1 MASCLYEC
9 LCEAEL
15 QKYYPHFTALG
26 FQKIDELAKVSMKD
40 YTKLGVHNMKDRK
53 RLFQL
58 IRIIKM
64 LQAEEEAVRKK
75 EEGFQKSAVY
85 LRPQLTRSGP
95 RRQLHFDSLS
105 EEKDGGKE
113 FVPGLCT
120 LSRSCS
126 NESKDESAAVFSR
139 DAAYKR
145 PRKGSLKAPAV
156 WTEDQLA
163 VPAPSSS
170 NDIAPLLGDTDVSF
184 VQRVA
189 HISGYNY
196 GVPHSY
202 IRTNASEKE
211 TPWTETDKIRVCV
224 RKRPLGLR
232 EERRGEVNIL
242 TVEDKETLLLHE
254 KKEAVDLTQY
264 ILQHV
269 FYFDEVFGETCSNQ
283 DVYMKTAH
291 PLIQH
296 VFSGGNATCFAYGQ
310 TGAGKTYTMFGTHKN
325 PGLYA
330 LAAKEIFRQLETTQ
344 ARKDLHVW
352 ISFYEIYCGQLY
364 DLLNG
369 RKRLF
374 AREDSKHIVQIVG
387 LREVQVNT
395 VNLLLEVIL
404 KGGKERSTGATGVN
418 SDSSRS
424 HAIIQIQIKDPANR
438 VFGRISFIDLA
449 GSERAADAKDSDRQ
463 TKMEGAEINQSLLA
477 LKECIR
483 ALDQEHAHTPFRQSK
498 LTQVLKDSFIGNS
511 KTCMIANVSPSHI
524 ATEHTLNTLRYADR
538 VKELKRGMKC
548 CTPIANRRRATGNV
562 SPKRIQNSPYMQVGG
577 KSSPKKVKLGLQHPL
592 IPTPVT
598 KMKTSLLF
606 QPAHLPFSSTPKG
619 QGRKEP
625 FGAPRLSCTS
635 PVKGILKTESS
646 AKKLAE
652 EPTLHSEKSH
662 LGKDFMARREGGQ
675 EDRQRVKCLKVE
687 PVQKQ
692 LVSRADF
699 SHHNSDHPSDH
710 LEEDGRLFAE
720 QCTAAWTSVSP
731 HQKDWEQHLR
741 LYHQQFQQPPLLQ
754 QKLNYQPLEKFL
766 TQYKPQEIQVMQE
779 ASCPVPVSPQCR
791 DETMQLEELDDSDF
805 SEDSF
810 SPGPSR
816 KKAEMEAKRKCNQN
830 SFFLHQKDCG
840 IQEENVQDEEELFC
854 KWYEFEK
861 KGAVL
866 PSEEESASCEE
877 GSKSLS
883 DWSSEEIPAVGSF
896 LNNGIP
902 EKPYCSEEDSLIC
915 NRINSKQLLVE
926 QKQPKCI
933 GPSHSCPDEHL
944 PVPRKLTQSPSLAA
958 VLLEPAFSGIA
969 EKKDL
974 PRGADFCGA
983 LDFPMDLADELM
995 TPLTVSFLNSGSV
1008 DTQGKEMTEKEILSP
1023 RKCWNEDTG
1032 HFHENKQS
1040 PTSSI
1045 HEINPWRR
1053 KAGQVLS
1060 PEAKYKWLSQS
1071 CHSPH
1076 DSSFSGA
1083 ISALD
1088 ELHSCVCGYASED
1101 SLADLLPRHMEE
1113 TTLLH
1118 GNLQTSEYS
1127 AVLQYDSDPDMRKIA
1142 VSWSCSDQLGLG
1154 KEEVPEPLAPC
1165 SPVDKGE
1172 ISSISDALSDSDNAG
1187 NKQLSERSAA
1197 SQSDLSHE
1205 TVELSPSEAA
1215 FKNEEV
1221 GPLQNTHNHEVTEQD
1236 SGVESKGTTA
1246 GTTKNSLHAC
1256 GQMDLA
1262 EGSLKDKEALGR
1274 QLVLQNHQEQLDEM
1288 VGLCSQEESLISKM
1302 PDLEFEDCV
1311 MKLDEILRLKAEC
1324 IRRAR
1329 TQLQLFFAAA
1339 SGGRTL
1345 LPISST

>member
-58 IRIIKM
+58 IRIIKT
-64 LQAEEEAVRKK
+64 LQAEEAVRK
-75 EEGFQKSAVY
+75 EEEDFQKSTVY
-85 LRPQLTRSGP
+85 LRPQLARSGP

-113 FVPGLCT
+113 FAPGLCT
-120 LSRSCS
+120 LSHSSS
-126 NESKDESAAVFSR
+126 NESKDESAAGFSH
-139 DAAYKR
+139 DSAYQR
-145 PRKGSLKAPAV
+145 LRKDFLKEPAIWTEGQLVAPA
-156 WTEDQLA
+156 
-163 VPAPSSS
+163 SSS
-170 NDIAPLLGDTDVSF
+170 PNSIAPLLGDTDVSF

-189 HISGYNY
+189 HNSGYNY
-196 GVPHSY
+196 GVPHSS
-202 IRTNASEKE
+202 IRANAAERE

-224 RKRPLGLR
+224 RKRPLGVR

-242 TVEDKETLLLHE
+242 IVEDKETLLLHE

-264 ILQHV
+264 VLQHV

-283 DVYMKTAH
+283 DVYKKTAH

-330 LAAKEIFRQLETTQ
+330 LAAKEIFRQLETPQ

-424 HAIIQIQIKDPANR
+424 HAIIQIQIKDAANR

-498 LTQVLKDSFIGNS
+498 LTQVLKDSFVGNS

-548 CTPIANRRRATGNV
+548 CTPTVNRRRATGSV

-592 IPTPVT
+592 MPTPAP

-606 QPAHLPFSSTPKG
+606 QPARLPFSSTPKG
-619 QGRKEP
+619 QGRKEQL
-625 FGAPRLSCTS
+625 GAPWLGCTS
-635 PVKGILKTESS
+635 PVKGILKTEPS
-646 AKKLAE
+646 AKKLAA

-662 LGKDFMARREGGQ
+662 LGKDFMARREGGR

-699 SHHNSDHPSDH
+699 SHHNSEHPLD
-710 LEEDGRLFAE
+710 LLGEDGRPFAE

-731 HQKDWEQHLR
+731 HQKDREQHLR

-766 TQYKPQEIQVMQE
+766 AQYKPQEIQVTQE
-779 ASCPVPVSPQCR
+779 APRPVPVSPQCR

-810 SPGPSR
+810 SPGPGQ
-816 KKAEMEAKRKCNQN
+816 KAADVEAKRKCNQN
-830 SFFLHQKDCG
+830 SFFLHPRDRG
-840 IQEENVQDEEELFC
+840 VQEQDAQDGQELFC
-854 KWYEFEK
+854 KWYESEK
-861 KGAVL
+861 KGAAL
-866 PSEEESASCEE
+866 LSEEESTSYEE
-877 GSKSLS
+877 GGKSPS
-883 DWSSEEIPAVGSF
+883 DWSSEERSALGSS
-896 LNNGIP
+896 LNNGMP
-902 EKPYCSEEDSLIC
+902 EKPYCSEEDSLMC
-915 NRINSKQLLVE
+915 NRINCKELLVE
-926 QKQPKCI
+926 QKQLRRT
-933 GPSHSCPDEHL
+933 GPSHGCPDEHFSA
-944 PVPRKLTQSPSLAA
+944 PRKETQSPPLAA
-958 VLLEPAFSGIA
+958 ILLEPTFSGTT
-969 EKKDL
+969 ENKHL
-974 PRGADFCGA
+974 PERADFCGA
-983 LDFPMDLADELM
+983 LDFPVDLADDLM

-1008 DTQGKEMTEKEILSP
+1008 DIEGKEM
-1023 RKCWNEDTG
+1023 
-1032 HFHENKQS
+1032 KQS

-1045 HEINPWRR
+1045 HEINHWRR

-1060 PEAKYKWLSQS
+1060 PQAKYKWLSQP

-1076 DSSFSGA
+1076 DSSLLGA
-1083 ISALD
+1083 TSAVG

-1101 SLADLLPRHMEE
+1101 PLADFLPRHIEE
-1113 TTLLH
+1113 STLLH
-1118 GNLQTSEYS
+1118 GNLQTSERS
-1127 AVLQYDSDPDMRKIA
+1127 TILRYDSDPNVPKIT
-1142 VSWSCSDQLGLG
+1142 VSWSCSDRLGLG

-1165 SPVDKGE
+1165 SPADKGE
-1172 ISSISDALSDSDNAG
+1172 ISSVSNALSSSDGSG
-1187 NKQLSERSAA
+1187 NEQRSERSAL
-1197 SQSDLSHE
+1197 SDLCLG
-1205 TVELSPSEAA
+1205 TVELSQSEEA
-1215 FKNEEV
+1215 FRDEET
-1221 GPLQNTHNHEVTEQD
+1221 GPLQNRHNHEATEQD
-1236 SGVESKGTTA
+1236 PGADSKGATA
-1246 GTTKNSLHAC
+1246 GTAKNSLSAC
-1256 GQMDLA
+1256 GQVDLA
-1262 EGSLKDKEALGR
+1262 EGSLKDKEVLGR

-1288 VGLCSQEESLISKM
+1288 AALCSQEESLISKM
-1302 PDLEFEDCV
+1302 PDLEFEDCL
-1311 MKLDEILRLKAEC
+1311 MKLDEILQLKAEC
-1324 IRRAR
+1324 IQRTR
-1329 TQLQLFFAAA
+1329 TQLQLFFAAPS
-1339 SGGRTL
+1339 SGATL
-1345 LPISST
+1345 LPVSST